1 MVELKEMFLRVW
13 YMVRKRLANRKS
25 NYRKH
30 LEVTG

>member
-1 MVELKEMFLRVW
+1 MVELKETFLRVW
-13 YMVRKRLANRKS
+13 YMVRERLANRKS